1 MGSVSLIAGQE
12 ATASYSRGYIISLP
26 RELTL
31 VPPHPPHFRYQVA
44 RWEQGKAGT
53 RAIEFKGAGGRAC
66 PKRPASLAWEKKG
79 LVER

>member
-1 MGSVSLIAGQE
+1 MGSRSLIAGQE
-12 ATASYSRGYIISLP
+12 ATASYPRGYSISLP

-31 VPPHPPHFRYQVA
+31 VPPHFRYQVA
-44 RWEQGKAGT
+44 RWVQGKAGAC
-53 RAIEFKGAGGRAC
+53 AIEFKGAGGGAC